1 MLILDFTSF
10 NAPKYTHFMVLNY
23 FRLQNVSILLMINYT
38 DKNNYYWEV
47 FSTFLKLH
55 FISSLKDQNN
65 LQNTKVNKKKKRK
78 VNY

>member
-38 DKNNYYWEV
+38 W
-47 FSTFLKLH
+47 
-55 FISSLKDQNN
+55 
-65 LQNTKVNKKKKRK
+65 
-78 VNY
+78 